1 MSLVWN
7 KLIEIQNYFIKEF
20 SYSGIEINEPGMER
34 FNQPGWINRVWTS
47 ETYRRAHVD
56 VVDAR
61 DTKGLWMMHCCVFPH
76 TDDLSPIFGYDVI
89 AGKNKITGFFHDFSS
104 TGDDSHPMMLWF
116 EQQSKNLAWKKTRE
130 LPEWARNIF
139 SDSMI
144 AAGNVSDEQE
154 LEQIYQTVFSSLT
167 YYLDSVGTTRGE
179 ILDNT
184 NEQNYYCENQK
195 KNPHTPRVMTSLGLN
210 ESDVTTFIQDCL
222 FPDIKKI

>member
-7 KLIEIQNYFIKEF
+7 KLIEIQSYFIENF
-20 SYSGIEINEPGMER
+20 SNTGLEINEPGMDK
-34 FNQPGWINRVWTS
+34 FNKPGWINRVWES

-61 DTKGLWMMHCCVFPH
+61 FSKGLWMMHCCIFPH

-116 EQQSKNLAWKKTRE
+116 EQESKKLKWHKNRE
-130 LPEWARNIF
+130 LPEWAKNIF
-139 SDSMI
+139 SDNMI
-144 AAGNVSDEQE
+144 AAGNISNEEE
-154 LEQIYQTVFSSLT
+154 LDQLYDTAIDNFMF
-167 YYLDSVGTTRGE
+167 YLENVGQTRGE

-184 NEQNYYCENQK
+184 DEQNYYCENQK
-195 KNPHTPRVMTSLGLN
+195 KNPHTPRVMTSLGLD
-210 ESDVTTFIQDCL
+210 ESDVKSFIQDCL
-222 FPDIKKI
+222 FPNIKN